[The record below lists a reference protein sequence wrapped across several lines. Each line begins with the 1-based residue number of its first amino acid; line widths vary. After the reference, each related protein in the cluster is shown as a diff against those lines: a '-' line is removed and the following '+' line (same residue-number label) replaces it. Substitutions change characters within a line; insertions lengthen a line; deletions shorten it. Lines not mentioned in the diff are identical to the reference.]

1 MPSLMTAK
9 RISSTKTSGAKS
21 IGQIHKENSDLFME
35 ETWGNDVNSKM
46 CYIYD
51 YYHDDQPDRKD
62 HMTYEG
68 TTKYRIDAK
77 FIISKHQSID
87 KDQVEYHLQFRP
99 SQPIEFD
106 EKDSLFYFQN
116 NYHDK
121 YGIEFPVGMYCDI
134 PDEKGVYRK
143 WLIVQREDGNQFI
156 KYLILPCDYRLCW
169 IEKKGHQRIKRKMW
183 GTQRIQQSY
192 TIGTYVDRYFTR
204 LDNQSKLW
212 LPLNDITENIWYSD
226 EESKNMRVIVGAP
239 TAHPIAWR
247 ITKVENAKPV
257 GIQKLTLYQ
266 DIYDQNRD
274 YIEKDENGKI
284 IAMWADYYDSSS
296 HPIDPDDNDN
306 GVTST
311 VQCKLNTTTP
321 LIKIGGSYKLI
332 TAEYLDSSGINITE
346 SFCDNLSEWTFQIDG
361 INVTDTVSVLENG
374 FNKIKIKF
382 PNDRKYLG
390 KLLKIIF
397 KDSMGYTDTLELEIT
412 V

>member
-9 RISSTKTSGAKS
+9 RISSVKTSGAKN
-21 IGQIHKENSDLFME
+21 IGQIHKENSDFFME
-35 ETWGNDVNSKM
+35 ETWDNDIQSKI

-51 YYHDDQPDRKD
+51 FYHDDQPDRKD
-62 HMTYEG
+62 HMTYEN
-68 TTKYRIDAK
+68 TTKHRIDAK
-77 FIISKHQSID
+77 FIVSKHQSID

-99 SQPIEFD
+99 SQPVEFD
-106 EKDSLFYFQN
+106 ERNPLFYFQE
-116 NYHDK
+116 NYHDR

-143 WLIVQREDGNQFI
+143 WIIVQKEDGNQFI

-169 IEKKGHQRIKRKMW
+169 VEKKGHQRIKRKMW

-192 TIGTYVDRYFTR
+192 TIGTYTDRYFTR
-204 LDNQSKLW
+204 LDNQGKLW

-266 DIYDQNRD
+266 DVYDQNKD
-274 YIEKDENGKI
+274 YIERDESGHI
-284 IAMWADYYDSSS
+284 VAMWADYYDITSY
-296 HPIDPDDNDN
+296 PIDPDDEQCGNTD
-306 GVTST
+306 V
-311 VQCKLNTTTP
+311 VCKLNTTTP

-332 TAEYLDSSGINITE
+332 TAEYFDSSKINITE
-346 SFCDNLSEWTFQIDG
+346 NFLNNTSKWSFTIDNID
-361 INVTDTVSVLENG
+361 VTDIISVIQDA
-374 FNKIKIKF
+374 FNKIKIRF
-382 PNDRKYLG
+382 PNSRKYLG
-390 KLLKIIF
+390 KLLNIRF
-397 KDSMGYTDTLELEIT
+397 DDSEGHTGTLELEIT
-412 V
+412 I